1 MWCDSKCFIGPKT
14 NHQEDHRN
22 PDFLDCDILPYKIL
36 GGIVKLLVEQQIKIR
51 LFQSLEN
58 LLTNDSLVDDSPA
71 ETKLILH
78 VIVLGLEIIKSSP
91 VTFWTSNISYGSD

>member
-1 MWCDSKCFIGPKT
+1 MGLKT

-22 PDFLDCDILPYKIL
+22 PDFLDYDILPYKIL

-71 ETKLILH
+71 DTKLILH